1 MITLTLLM
9 EMLGMPPDLA
19 NGTNRVGILAQ
30 AIPATAIFAKQGEL
44 RVQRDKFVIFWS
56 MLGAI
61 IGVTLVLFVS
71 NAIFRSVYSYLLV
84 ILFIVVLARPKRWLS
99 PKNVVRQ
106 RHPSIRAALYLLLG
120 IYGGFIQMGMGV
132 FCLVVFVLIE
142 GRKIMQA
149 NALKILI
156 IGLYTAV
163 VVAVFHWKGLIHWR
177 IGLLMAIGQAAGG
190 VVAPWLADRIKNV
203 DRFAYYL
210 LVIMMVIGISK
221 VFNLI

>member
-9 EMLGMPPDLA
+9 ELLGMPPDLA
-19 NGTNRVGILAQ
+19 NGTNRVGIMAQ
-30 AIPATAIFAKQGEL
+30 AIPATAIFARQGEL
-44 RVQRDKFVIFWS
+44 RLSRDKYVIIWS

-61 IGVTLVLFVS
+61 AGVSMVLLVS
-71 NAIFRSVYSYLLV
+71 NEIFRSVYSYLLI

-99 PKNVVRQ
+99 SKEVVHQ
-106 RHPSIRAALYLLLG
+106 RHPAIRAALYFVLG
-120 IYGGFIQMGMGV
+120 VYGGFIQMGMGV

-163 VVAVFHWKGLIHWR
+163 VVGVFHWKGLINWR
-177 IGLLMAIGQAAGG
+177 VGLLMAIGQALGG
-190 VVAPWLADRIKNV
+190 TVAPWLAGRLKNV
-203 DRFAYYL
+203 DHFAYYL
-210 LVIMMVIGISK
+210 LVLMMVIAIIK
-221 VFNLI
+221 VFNVF